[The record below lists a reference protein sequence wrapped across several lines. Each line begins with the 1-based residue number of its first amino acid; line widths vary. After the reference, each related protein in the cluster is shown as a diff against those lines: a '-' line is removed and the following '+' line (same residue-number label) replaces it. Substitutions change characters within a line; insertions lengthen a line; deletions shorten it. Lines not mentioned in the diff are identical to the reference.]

1 MSFDYQLKYY
11 DSLDVKPVSWLWFPY
26 IPYGKVTIV
35 QGDPGE
41 GKTTLMLEIAALLSR
56 GRRIPTGEKGQAP
69 CNVIFQGTEDGQA
82 DTIKPR
88 LIKADADCSRIAFI
102 DAADDSGLSLGDSRF
117 RSAIQRTSAR
127 LLVIDPL
134 QGFLH
139 TGSET
144 NKAGSL
150 RNMFTRLAG
159 IAEETGC
166 AIVLIGHMN
175 KNNNG
180 KGIYRGLGSIDITAA
195 ARSVLLVSRDPAD
208 SNIRVILPIKTNLAP
223 EGRGYSFIMDPEAGF
238 KWGEECGYTSE
249 DLLKQTSSNEPK
261 IERAKDSLRLLLQNT
276 ELPSN
281 EVFERLKV
289 IGISKRTVESAR
301 KELPINVYR
310 KENRWYWR
318 FEE

>member
-1 MSFDYQLKYY
+1 
-11 DSLDVKPVSWLWFPY
+11 
-26 IPYGKVTIV
+26 
-35 QGDPGE
+35 
-41 GKTTLMLEIAALLSR
+41 MLEIAALLSR

-82 DTIKPR
+82 DSIKPR

-102 DAADDSGLSLGDSRF
+102 DAPDDSGLSLGDSRF

-180 KGIYRGLGSIDITAA
+180 KGIYRGLGSPFLSVIYKTCRWDPALTYLSFGKVYGKNRLVEFDLKAA
-195 ARSVLLVSRDPAD
+195 AT
-208 SNIRVILPIKTNLAP
+208 IAP
-223 EGRGYSFIMDPEAGF
+223 EQFVDPG
-238 KWGEECGYTSE
+238 
-249 DLLKQTSSNEPK
+249 
-261 IERAKDSLRLLLQNT
+261 
-276 ELPSN
+276 
-281 EVFERLKV
+281 V
-289 IGISKRTVESAR
+289 
-301 KELPINVYR
+301 
-310 KENRWYWR
+310 
-318 FEE
+318 